1 MPGPSD
7 LVGLLWL
14 ARDALGL
21 LRPRGWS
28 LWTRSEGLLEQCRRR
43 GDDRPTPRMDD
54 LDDFGRV
61 DPLQIDRGH
70 SKVGVTELALD
81 DI

>member
-1 MPGPSD
+1 M
-7 LVGLLWL
+7 
-14 ARDALGL
+14 
-21 LRPRGWS
+21 
-28 LWTRSEGLLEQCRRR
+28 EQCRRR